1 MAVQMEGRGVPAMLS
16 IEDPLTPSNDI
27 GRSSYGAP
35 QVKAAFEYAYRVLI
49 RAVSPQAQYY
59 PNDSILAKII
69 MITDDVAKYR
79 KWISKYWS
87 RHVPRLEPIRIVRD
101 SKSNIKYYK

>member
-1 MAVQMEGRGVPAMLS
+1 MAAQMKGMSPSMLS

-35 QVKAAFEYAYRVLI
+35 QIKAAFEYAYRVLT

-69 MITDDVAKYR
+69 MVTEEVAEYR
-79 KWISKYWS
+79 RWISKYWS
-87 RHVPRLEPIRIVRD
+87 KVRIVEYQK
-101 SKSNIKYYK
+101 SKFWLV